1 MSFNRGEYW
10 IIATACIHR
19 RIAVLDISPLD
30 IATHSEHVF
39 FWVVF
44 FGITDF
50 GFSKWFIWLATQNK
64 TNKKSNNKRLNWSK
78 WGKKKKT
85 SWSTNKCNPV
95 NLSKLSL
102 IEKEEGG
109 GRREEGG
116 GRRTERKTRLD
127 THVKLLHSAC
137 GYYIISQNPDLESF
151 IFPTKLDLSDDF
163 RNNEQHLQDAH
174 LSAQQT
180 FSNVDSNK

>member
-44 FGITDF
+44 FWITDF

-78 WGKKKKT
+78 WGKKTT

-109 GRREEGG
+109 GRREEEG
-116 GRRTERKTRLD
+116 EED
-127 THVKLLHSAC
+127 TARHAREVTSFGLWLLHHLAKPRPWKFYLPNQT
-137 GYYIISQNPDLESF
+137 GPFWWFSQ
-151 IFPTKLDLSDDF
+151 
-163 RNNEQHLQDAH
+163 
-174 LSAQQT
+174 
-180 FSNVDSNK
+180 